1 MYIIIAGGGVVGFN
15 IASLLAEEQH
25 DVVVIEQSEEAL
37 DGIRRQL
44 DVKTITGSAATP
56 KTLREAEVERADLI
70 LAVTNSDE
78 TNMVTCFMAKEL
90 GAGRTAARIRNP
102 AYSGYFL
109 TPAKS
114 PISTR
119 KIVRPKSLGIDVFI
133 NPELEIASEMLSILS
148 GFYSTPVEQFAEG
161 VVQIREF
168 RIEDETL
175 LDKKLGDIK
184 LPKPCVIAAIVREG
198 GIVEARPEEVIKAD
212 DSVHLVASHQDMD
225 ELGQIFSPPQ
235 RPARKVAVLGGG
247 RVGSLVTRELHRRGV
262 SVKLIEKDEKLS
274 QEMAAKLEGATVLQ
288 GEGTDREFLIEQ
300 GIPRVDA
307 FVATTENDEFN
318 ILSGLLA
325 KTLGVPRCLSVIN
338 RPGYIPIAEAAGI
351 DVAGS
356 PAILTARKIAHF
368 VLSGG
373 AISVAL
379 LEGKQLEAVEFV
391 VSPKA
396 QINGKKT
403 GEIDLPEGVVIGALV
418 HNGRPIIPPD
428 DREITPGD
436 HIIIISPLSVIH
448 EVEKLFK

>member
-37 DGIRRQL
+37 DSIRRQL
-44 DVKTITGSAATP
+44 DVKTIAGNAATP
-56 KTLREAEVERADLI
+56 KTLREAEVERADLL

-102 AYSGYFL
+102 AFSGYFL

-114 PISTR
+114 PMSTR
-119 KIVRPKSLGIDVFI
+119 KIIRPKSLGIDVFI
-133 NPELEIASEMLSILS
+133 NPELEIANEMLSILS

-161 VVQIREF
+161 LVQIREF
-168 RIEDETL
+168 RIKDESL
-175 LDKKLGDIK
+175 VDKKLGDIT
-184 LPKPCVIAAIVREG
+184 LPKPCVIAAIVRDG
-198 GIVEARPEEVIKAD
+198 GIIAAGPEEVIKAD
-212 DSVHLVASHQDMD
+212 DSVHLIASYEDMD

-235 RPARKVAVLGGG
+235 RPAKKVVVLGGG
-247 RVGSLVTRELHRRGV
+247 RVGYLTTRELLRRGV
-262 SVKLIEKDEKLS
+262 SVKLIERDEKLS
-274 QEMAAKLEGATVLQ
+274 QDIAAKLEGATVLQ

-300 GIPRVDA
+300 GIPHADA
-307 FVATTENDEFN
+307 FVATTEDDELN

-338 RPGYIPIAEAAGI
+338 RPSYIPIAEAAGI

-356 PAILTARKIAHF
+356 PTILTARKIAHF

-391 VSPKA
+391 VSPEA
-396 QINGKKT
+396 QISGKKIS
-403 GEIDLPEGVVIGALV
+403 EVDLPKGVVVGALV
-418 HNGRPIIPPD
+418 HSGHPIIPPD
-428 DREITPGD
+428 EREIGPGD